1 MRNRIRSAR
10 THQETKLDNE
20 ERVKRGYEICEQ
32 LGRHTSEHQR
42 ELYPELH
49 ELTIGYLFGEI
60 WSRPH
65 LDLRTREMITLA
77 TNIALA
83 RPVGN
88 HSHYKSA
95 LHLGIPKEEIME
107 LIIQVGHYAGWPTI
121 ALAARQFA
129 EVLKEHEEGKSTS
142 AFI

>member
-1 MRNRIRSAR
+1 MDDA
-10 THQETKLDNE
+10 
-20 ERVKRGYEICEQ
+20 ERVKRGYEVCAQ

-49 ELTIGYLFGEI
+49 ALTIGHLFGDI

-65 LDLRTREMITLA
+65 LSLREREMVTLA

-88 HSHYKSA
+88 HSHYRSA
-95 LHLGIPKEEIME
+95 LHLGMSKEQIME
-107 LIIQVGHYAGWPTI
+107 IIIQVGHYAGWPTI

-129 EVLKEHEEGKSTS
+129 EVLKDEEEGK
-142 AFI
+142 APDRL

>member
-1 MRNRIRSAR
+1 M
-10 THQETKLDNE
+10 EYE
-20 ERVKRGYEICEQ
+20 ERIKRGYDICNQ

-49 ELTIGYLFGEI
+49 ALTIGHLFGDI

-65 LDLRTREMITLA
+65 LSLREREMITLA

-83 RPVGN
+83 RPTGN
-88 HSHYKSA
+88 QSHYRSA
-95 LHLGIPKEEIME
+95 HHIGITKEQIME

-121 ALAARQFA
+121 AHAIRQYA
-129 EVLKEHEEGKSTS
+129 EVLKEDAEKAQGPGAKGTQGG
-142 AFI
+142 

>member
-1 MRNRIRSAR
+1 MEYEQRI
-10 THQETKLDNE
+10 E
-20 ERVKRGYEICEQ
+20 RGYELCKE

-42 ELYPELH
+42 ALSPELH
-49 ELTIGYLFGEI
+49 ELTIGHLFGDI
-60 WSRPH
+60 WTRPH
-65 LDLRTREMITLA
+65 LTLREREMITLA

-88 HSHYKSA
+88 HSHYQSA
-95 LHLGIPKEEIME
+95 LHLGFTKEQIIE

-129 EVLKEHEEGKSTS
+129 EVLKEAEGPGKGPSK
-142 AFI
+142 FV

>member
-1 MRNRIRSAR
+1 MD
-10 THQETKLDNE
+10 LDNE
-20 ERVKRGYEICEQ
+20 ERMKRGYDICEK

-49 ELTIGYLFGEI
+49 ELTVGHLFGDI

-129 EVLKEHEEGKSTS
+129 EVLKEQEEGKTTS

>member
-1 MRNRIRSAR
+1 L
-10 THQETKLDNE
+10 ENE
-20 ERVKRGYEICEQ
+20 ERMKRGYEICEQ

-49 ELTIGYLFGEI
+49 ELTIGYLFGDI

-95 LHLGIPKEEIME
+95 LHLGIPKEQIME

-121 ALAARQFA
+121 SNAVRQYTA
-129 EVLKEHEEGKSTS
+129 VLEEDEAIKQGRKKKPTLV
-142 AFI
+142 